1 MTLAGV
7 VVEAFVAGA
16 EDVAAE
22 QSQCLG
28 QLGVFFLELVVVGG
42 GGIEDALEFIDPAL
56 SVFGLLPQ
64 LVVAAE
70 QVVEQALALLGFVGE
85 TWCDAH
91 NMNYSRV
98 ITLFKS
104 IEADFLRFSGSSRR
118 AGTACVG
125 VRS

>member
-1 MTLAGV
+1 VEVEEMTLGGV

-22 QSQCLG
+22 QGQGLG

-42 GGIEDALEFIDPAL
+42 GLVEHAFEFIDAALGGVGVLLSVFELLL

-70 QVVEQALALLGFVGE
+70 QVVEQPLAWLGFVGE
-85 TWCDAH
+85 
-91 NMNYSRV
+91 R
-98 ITLFKS
+98 
-104 IEADFLRFSGSSRR
+104 
-118 AGTACVG
+118 
-125 VRS
+125 